1 MTAPPPARASAR
13 PRCTTS
19 GRLSVGIA
27 AALADAGSRA
37 RAATPPAAPAS
48 SSRRLVLQ
56 LPTTRHC
63 TLARHVTPR
72 QRAVASGRMHIDPTS
87 EQAQSFG
94 ATAERPEPVFMLNL
108 LRFKE
113 GDGTESY
120 ARYTAAA
127 SEHLARVGG
136 AILWAGAC
144 DEALIG
150 PAAREWDCVAVVR
163 YPSRAAFLEMVR

>member
-1 MTAPPPARASAR
+1 
-13 PRCTTS
+13 
-19 GRLSVGIA
+19 
-27 AALADAGSRA
+27 
-37 RAATPPAAPAS
+37 
-48 SSRRLVLQ
+48 
-56 LPTTRHC
+56 
-63 TLARHVTPR
+63 
-72 QRAVASGRMHIDPTS
+72 MHIDPTS

-150 PAAREWDCVAVVR
+150 PAAREWDAVAVVR
-163 YPSRAAFLEMVR
+163 YPSRAAFLEMVRDPGYQSIVGHRTAGLADSRLIPCAEAPLGS